1 MIVNVMVLVRVQ
13 GTSKFAP
20 TAIKKID
27 GIRSAA
33 KAFEYIDFNSSEGF
47 IAIPN
52 RRYNAAEFLHMLHPV
67 LNVGDV
73 HRESETDAAKE
84 GKLIAETT
92 IKLCGIM
99 RDRLELE
106 NKDLYFMWIA
116 IKGSKEE

>member
-33 KAFEYIDFNSSEGF
+33 KAFEYIDFNSAEGF

-67 LNVGDV
+67 LNVGGI
-73 HRESETDAAKE
+73 HRDTDTDAAKD

-106 NKDLYFMWIA
+106 NKDLYFIWIA

>member
-33 KAFEYIDFNSSEGF
+33 KAFDYINNYSAEGW
-47 IAIPN
+47 IAMPN
-52 RRYNAAEFLHMLHPV
+52 KRYNAAEYLHMLHPV
-67 LNVGDV
+67 LNVGGI
-73 HRESETDAAKE
+73 HREADTDAGKE
-84 GKLIAETT
+84 GRMIAETT
-92 IKLCGIM
+92 ISLCGTI

-116 IKGSKEE
+116 TKGSKED

>member
-33 KAFEYIDFNSSEGF
+33 KAFDYISNYSAEGF

-52 RRYNAAEFLHMLHPV
+52 RRYNAAEYLHMLHPV
-67 LNVGDV
+67 LNVGGI
-73 HRESETDAAKE
+73 HRESDTDAAKD

-116 IKGSKEE
+116 TKGSKEE